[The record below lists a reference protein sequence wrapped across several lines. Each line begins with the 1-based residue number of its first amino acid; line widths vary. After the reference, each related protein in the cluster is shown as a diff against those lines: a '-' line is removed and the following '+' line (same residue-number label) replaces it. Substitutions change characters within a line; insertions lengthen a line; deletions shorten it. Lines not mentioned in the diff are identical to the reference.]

1 MKRLTP
7 RQKRHHKRRQQRVQ
21 RPVRRSHTQRVS
33 QGGDAWE
40 SPLNGFVFQQNS
52 PEPDDFHTWTTAAQE
67 RWGWENVDYKV
78 LPKGWQILRKEF
90 GLEESTEPLSGAEVA
105 RLWHERLAARS
116 PGFEL
121 DDRQQELQF
130 LLDVAYFLT
139 CGTPPPPLQETEG

>member
-7 RQKRHHKRRQQRVQ
+7 RQKRHHNRRQQRVQ
-21 RPVRRSHTQRVS
+21 RPVRRSPTRRVS
-33 QGGDAWE
+33 QGRNAWA

-67 RWGWENVDYKV
+67 RWEWEHVDYKV
-78 LPKGWQILRKEF
+78 LPKGWHILRKEF
-90 GLEESTEPLSGAEVA
+90 GLEASTEPLSGAEVA

-116 PGFEL
+116 PGEAL